1 LDGLG
6 IAFESHKPLLEFKA
20 FYEALSMKF
29 RNLKFPE
36 FPEGPKY
43 KSMDPNIRM
52 KKFGEVFDQILLYAQ
67 QYQAEMSA
75 QLMKMIYTFLMS
87 KAKSIPIKGA

>member
-1 LDGLG
+1 
-6 IAFESHKPLLEFKA
+6 
-20 FYEALSMKF
+20 MKF

-36 FPEGPKY
+36 YPEGTKF
-43 KSMDPNIRM
+43 KNMDSSTRM
-52 KKFGEVFDQILLYAQ
+52 KKFGEIFDQILLYAQ

-87 KAKSIPIKGA
+87 KAKLIKKTGQDNDESGAIRGSPSPSKKKNMN